1 MLGKTNETNG
11 THGTNRTLIFKLI
24 FLCKPIMLTRMRPAI
39 SEGLCENCGE
49 CIDTCPYDVFGDLE
63 GVVAVVNP
71 QECIEC
77 TACIDTCPQK
87 AISMDN

>member
-1 MLGKTNETNG
+1 
-11 THGTNRTLIFKLI
+11 
-24 FLCKPIMLTRMRPAI
+24 
-39 SEGLCENCGE
+39 
-49 CIDTCPYDVFGDLE
+49 LE

-77 TACIDTCPQK
+77 TACIESCRQK